1 MRLQPDKFKA
11 METASLTHNLRRLRD
26 EKGLSQTDVAERAGI
41 SRVAYRNIETGDA
54 APRASTLARIAEVL
68 GVRISGL
75 MEEVKQLQAVR
86 FRDKGM
92 ISREQLLVRVG
103 RWLEGYS
110 ELEQLLKPPH
120 DFTFRKALSGVRKQ
134 APGAARAGEVAIA
147 ARRSVKLGSG
157 ALIRDICGLLED
169 NGVKVFP
176 ISLAS
181 DGFFGLSVAEAD
193 GGPAVVVNVWD
204 RISVERWIFTAAHEL
219 GHLLLHLDAYNVEK
233 RAEDR
238 SEENEADM
246 FASYF
251 LMPNEVFESE
261 WHEARGLSFVERVLK
276 LKRMFHVSY
285 KTVLYRLSETTSLGG
300 SVWGRFQAEYKAAHG
315 RTLSVVDEPEGLTAG
330 DFRSPMAESRSADEP
345 AHLSSYDFAEDRLRR
360 LVRDG
365 LEKKLITI
373 GRGAEILGL
382 TLTEMRKLVAGWVA

>member
-1 MRLQPDKFKA
+1 
-11 METASLTHNLRRLRD
+11 METAALTHNLRRIRD
-26 EKGLSQTDVAERAGI
+26 EQSLSQADVAERAGI

-54 APRASTLARIAEVL
+54 TPRGATLTRIADVL
-68 GVRISGL
+68 GVKISDL
-75 MEEVKQLQAVR
+75 MTEVQPLRAVR

-92 ISREQLLVRVG
+92 TSREQLLVKVG

-110 ELEQLLKPPH
+110 EVEKLLNAGR
-120 DFTFRKALSGVRKQ
+120 DFTFQKAVSGARKQ
-134 APGAARAGEVAIA
+134 TPGAARARDVAEA
-147 ARRSVKLGSG
+147 ARRAVKLEPG

-169 NGVKVFP
+169 NGAKVFP

-181 DGFFGLSVAEAD
+181 EGFFGLSVAKAD

-238 SEENEADM
+238 SEEKEADI

-251 LMPNEVFESE
+251 LMPDEVFNSE
-261 WHEARGLSFVERVLK
+261 WAEARGLSFVERVLK

-285 KTVLYRLSETTSLGG
+285 KTVLYRLSETTSLRG
-300 SVWGRFQAEYKAAHG
+300 SVWGRFQAEYKSSYG
-315 RTLSVVDEPEGLTAG
+315 RTLTVVDEPEGLTAG
-330 DFRSPMAESRSADEP
+330 EFRSAMTEARSADEP

-365 LEKKLITI
+365 LENELITI

-382 TLTEMRKLVAGWVA
+382 SMKEMRRLVAGWVA

>member
-1 MRLQPDKFKA
+1 
-11 METASLTHNLRRLRD
+11 METATLTHNLRRIRD
-26 EKGLSQTDVAERAGI
+26 DKGLSQTDVAERAGI

-68 GVRISGL
+68 DVRISDL
-75 MEEVKQLQAVR
+75 MAEVQPLQAVR

-92 ISREQLLVRVG
+92 TSREQLLVRVG

-110 ELEQLLKPPH
+110 ELEQLLKAH
-120 DFTFRKALSGVRKQ
+120 RDFPFGKALSGIRKQ
-134 APGAARAGEVAIA
+134 APGPIRAREVAVA
-147 ARRSVKLGSG
+147 ARRSVDLESG
-157 ALIRDICGLLED
+157 TLIRDICGLLED

-181 DGFFGLSVAEAD
+181 EGFFGMSVAKAD

-238 SEENEADM
+238 VEEKEADM

-251 LMPNEVFESE
+251 LMPSDVFESE
-261 WHEARGLSFVERVLK
+261 WNEARGLSFVGRVLK

-285 KTVLYRLSETTSLGG
+285 KTVLYRLSETSLGN
-300 SVWGRFQAEYKAAHG
+300 SVWGRFQGEYKAVHG
-315 RTLSVVDEPEGLTAG
+315 RTLSVIDEPQGLTAG

-365 LEKKLITI
+365 LEGNLITI

-382 TLTEMRKLVAGWVA
+382 RLTEMRKLVAGWVV